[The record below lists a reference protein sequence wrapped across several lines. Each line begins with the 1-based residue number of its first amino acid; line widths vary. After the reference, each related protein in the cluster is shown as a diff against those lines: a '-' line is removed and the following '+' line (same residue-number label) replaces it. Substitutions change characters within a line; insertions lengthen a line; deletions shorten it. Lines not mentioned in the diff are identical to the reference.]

1 MIFYFMKALLKYV
14 VLTVT
19 LVFPVVIYLFL
30 KNFGEN
36 KYAIPIYYQEEVGKE
51 VSGCFEFSIPHNV
64 DLSRYQSFNDNV
76 PGGVAIINPVFDECF
91 DCPPNLNEIK
101 RIVQRHPD
109 INVVNLYVEQ
119 LTSYQSSITNQA
131 ENWLV
136 KEVELPDMISILRC
150 QLLFDIPSKTS
161 VTEMNQTNQLVLLD
175 RQNRIRGYYKKN
187 DREDV
192 DRLIL
197 EISILKQEE

>member
-1 MIFYFMKALLKYV
+1 MIFYFMKAALTKCV

-19 LVFPVVIYLFL
+19 LVLPVGVYLFL

-36 KYAIPIYYQEEVGKE
+36 KYAIPVYYQEEAEKE
-51 VSGCFEFSIPHNV
+51 VSECFEFSIPHSVN
-64 DLSRYQSFNDNV
+64 LSVYQSFSDNV
-76 PGGVAIINPVFDECF
+76 PGGIAIINPVFDACF

-109 INVVNLYVEQ
+109 INVVNLYVGQ
-119 LTSYQSSITNQA
+119 LTSYQSSITNQV

-150 QLLFDIPSKTS
+150 QLLIDIPSKTS
-161 VTEMNQTNQLVLLD
+161 VIEMNETNQLVLID
-175 RQNRIRGYYKKN
+175 AQNRIRGYYNKN
-187 DREDV
+187 DREDI

-197 EISILKQEE
+197 EISILKQE